1 MNEEKNP
8 FDILVRF
15 VQWIMDVLARAVVAF
30 LDGLNDA
37 VEHSSSP
44 LFGVVATFLPFALP
58 IPVAFMT
65 ANSAEKFFAWDAW
78 QAVTLGIGL
87 EGLGLLVWVWLVEA
101 MISNDPALQGA
112 RTFLAGIAAAYEVTL
127 IVLNVVL
134 ALNDGAGIVFA
145 IGLFLICL
153 LPAMSAAMY
162 GFQRRQTR
170 LNIAAKEAERKAEA
184 ERLRQERR
192 ADRKEAQALKLK
204 YASDTKAEEL
214 KNDGAKLEYHKREER
229 K

>member
-1 MNEEKNP
+1 MNGNKNP

-15 VQWIMDVLARAVVAF
+15 VQWTMDVLARAVVAF
-30 LDGLNDA
+30 LDGMNDA

-65 ANSAEKFFAWDAW
+65 ATSAERFFAWDAW

-87 EGLGLLVWVWLVEA
+87 EGLGLLVWVWLVESL
-101 MISNDPALQGA
+101 ISDDPQLRGA
-112 RTFLAGIAAAYEVTL
+112 STFLASIATAYEITL

-134 ALNDGAGIVFA
+134 ALNDGAGIVFGL
-145 IGLFLICL
+145 GLFLICL

-170 LNIAAKEAERKAEA
+170 LNIAAKEAERKAET
-184 ERLRQERR
+184 ERLRQEKRQ
-192 ADRKEAQALKLK
+192 DRKEAQELKLK
-204 YASDTKAEEL
+204 YASDTKAEAI
-214 KNDGAKLEYHKREER
+214 KTIKPFR

>member
-1 MNEEKNP
+1 MNENKNP
-8 FDILVRF
+8 FDLLVRF
-15 VQWIMDVLARAVVAF
+15 VQWVMDVLARAIVAF

-65 ANSAEKFFAWDAW
+65 ANSAEQFFHWEKW
-78 QAVTLGIGL
+78 QAITLGIGL
-87 EGLGLLVWVWLVEA
+87 EGLGLLVWVWLVES
-101 MISNDPALQGA
+101 MISDDTQLRGA
-112 RTFLAGIAAAYEVTL
+112 RNFLAGIAFAYELTL
-127 IVLNVVL
+127 IILNVVL
-134 ALNDGAGIVFA
+134 ALNEGAGIIFA
-145 IGLFLICL
+145 IGLLLICL

-170 LNIAAKEAERKAEA
+170 LNIEAEKAEA
-184 ERLRQERR
+184 KALAEKIRQEKRE
-192 ADRKEAQALKLK
+192 DKLK
-204 YASDTKAEEL
+204 ALEL
-214 KNDGAKLEYHKREER
+214 KRKFQNEEDTVKIKKFR